1 MYTYIY
7 IYNMYTL
14 HIDML
19 TEKSINLETST
30 PSNGHIYLWV
40 PGWAYDGYIYIHIY
54 VCIYIYIRQIYMYI
68 YIVVWSCILYI

>member
-1 MYTYIY
+1 MMGKIHLFIDTNICIY
-7 IYNMYTL
+7 IYSMYTL

-19 TEKSINLETST
+19 TKKSINLATST

-54 VCIYIYIRQIYMYI
+54 IL
-68 YIVVWSCILYI
+68 VWSCILYI